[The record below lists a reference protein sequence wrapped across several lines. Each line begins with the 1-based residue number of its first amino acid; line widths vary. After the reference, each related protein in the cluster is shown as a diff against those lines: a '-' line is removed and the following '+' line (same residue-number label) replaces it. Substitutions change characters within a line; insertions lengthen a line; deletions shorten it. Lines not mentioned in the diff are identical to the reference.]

1 LVLLTWFQGE
11 NTIGA
16 QKCGNSQF
24 EAAREV
30 SKRYK
35 GLEVTGNVMTSC
47 GHGVIQCSIDMHEG
61 ETFRHTFASH
71 IKVHS
76 LKNQKQH
83 KNLNI
88 PESEKITEEQPDIAN
103 TIFILDPNFLLTTLC
118 VNTGHSRWRWE
129 SYQTPTHIL
138 LLIWSLSS
146 LGYTAKRIA
155 GLARYWNVLLK
166 DKLILTILIV
176 VTDPKFWSL
185 ERWISWNCRRRT
197 GTSLFYFFK
206 LQ

>member
-1 LVLLTWFQGE
+1 MILLTWFQGK

-88 PESEKITEEQPDIAN
+88 
-103 TIFILDPNFLLTTLC
+103 LDPKSSLKNNLISPTPFFLDPIFLLTTLC
-118 VNTGHSRWRWE
+118 TGHSRWRWE

-185 ERWISWNCRRRT
+185 ERWISWNFRRRT